1 MERLVTG
8 LEVLEYRWF
17 MCDLG
22 VFSKIFHSQC
32 LKIAITD
39 TMATQ
44 ENTSKQKI
52 KKLAFLSKASL
63 DIAAQGIF
71 PWICD
76 RAN

>member
-1 MERLVTG
+1 MCG
-8 LEVLEYRWF
+8 L
-17 MCDLG
+17 G
-22 VFSKIFHSQC
+22 IFSKIFHSQC

-63 DIAAQGIF
+63 DIAAQGTF
-71 PWICD
+71 P
-76 RAN
+76 